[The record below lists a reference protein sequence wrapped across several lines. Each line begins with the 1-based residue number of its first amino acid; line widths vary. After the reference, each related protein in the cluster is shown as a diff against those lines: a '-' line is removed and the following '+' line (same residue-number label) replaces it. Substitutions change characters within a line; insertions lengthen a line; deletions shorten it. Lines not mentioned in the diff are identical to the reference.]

1 MALPEGVLDVT
12 DGSTG
17 AATRILR
24 GALLLVAG
32 ARRGAD
38 AFGGRAGDAWAGL
51 LVLAGTH
58 VATEIA
64 LHDPFVLD
72 AYRPPADSWV
82 FWAVVPVLGT
92 AGFVLA
98 SRLVAAWLGLGDR
111 WRRYIAAWA
120 WLQAVASMPVVAA
133 VVLIPGLTEMP
144 EAVLWPLLLLAVGC
158 LCWIGWMAAVAVLG
172 AGPRG
177 AIALI
182 AIDAAIIAA
191 LFVLTELLVW
201 PPVHDT
207 A

>member
-1 MALPEGVLDVT
+1 MNET

-17 AATRILR
+17 AVLRILR
-24 GALLLVAG
+24 GVVLLEAG

-38 AFGGRAGDAWAGL
+38 AFAGRAADAWAGL
-51 LVLAGTH
+51 LVLAATH

-64 LHDPFVLD
+64 LHDPRGLD
-72 AYRPPADSWV
+72 AYRPPADSWA
-82 FWAVVPVLGT
+82 FWAGLPVLGM

-98 SRLVAAWLGLGDR
+98 SRLVAAGLGLGDR

-120 WLQAVASMPVVAA
+120 WLQALVSMPVVAA
-133 VVLIPGLTEMP
+133 VMLIPGLAELP
-144 EAVLWPLLLLAVGC
+144 EAVLWPLLLLAIGVLG
-158 LCWIGWMAAVAVLG
+158 WIGWMAAVAVLG

-182 AIDAAIIAA
+182 AIDAAIIVA
-191 LFVLTELLVW
+191 LFLLSELLAW
-201 PPVHDT
+201 PPLHDT